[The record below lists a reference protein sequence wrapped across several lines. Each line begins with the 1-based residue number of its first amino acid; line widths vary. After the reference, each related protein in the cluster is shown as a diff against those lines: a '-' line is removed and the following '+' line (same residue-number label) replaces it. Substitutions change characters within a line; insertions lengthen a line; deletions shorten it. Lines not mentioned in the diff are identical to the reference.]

1 MGPPS
6 RHERFWGEA
15 ATPAH
20 LADERWR
27 QWKRAGRSVS
37 SSPSYAPV
45 EEHITELASFSQDA
59 TDRAARRIE
68 SALVQQFARYL
79 RQKGH
84 QPSRVDIT
92 IDRELVRADLYDRTE
107 GVLYEAKASP
117 DRRKIRMAIGQLL
130 DYRRF
135 VTPQPQLRVLVP
147 EPPSH
152 DLRRLLAAVGIGAVW
167 PEREGWQDVEPD
179 LLESVAES

>member
-1 MGPPS
+1 
-6 RHERFWGEA
+6 
-15 ATPAH
+15 
-20 LADERWR
+20 
-27 QWKRAGRSVS
+27 
-37 SSPSYAPV
+37 
-45 EEHITELASFSQDA
+45 
-59 TDRAARRIE
+59 
-68 SALVQQFARYL
+68 
-79 RQKGH
+79 
-84 QPSRVDIT
+84 
-92 IDRELVRADLYDRTE
+92 
-107 GVLYEAKASP
+107 
-117 DRRKIRMAIGQLL
+117 MAIGQLL